1 MNAFIPLIAAP
12 ASVLLIV
19 GSITNMITVIKWV
32 SSRLIDEGEGCL
44 FVVDETG
51 CLRKTLV
58 EYDRF

>member
-32 SSRLIDEGEGCL
+32 ASRLIDEYEGCL

-51 CLRKTLV
+51 CLRKRLV